1 MLDTKKLRAQFEARI
16 AELLESAKEIDAE
29 LREKPSPDFEEN
41 AVEME
46 DDEVLESLGN
56 VALEEIDK
64 LRVAIQRIDNGIY
77 GTCVECNEP
86 ISEARLAAVP
96 HATKCMEC
104 VKD

>member
-46 DDEVLESLGN
+46 DESFHICYFST
-56 VALEEIDK
+56 AL
-64 LRVAIQRIDNGIY
+64 LLV
-77 GTCVECNEP
+77 
-86 ISEARLAAVP
+86 
-96 HATKCMEC
+96 
-104 VKD
+104 